1 MIVLR
6 ELRRRAHLIVGP
18 ALGIAA
24 TGYFAYHLVEGDR
37 GLIAWLR
44 LTQEI
49 RTESAKLEAVRAQRQ
64 GLDLKVSNLK
74 PDHLDP
80 DLLDERVRATLNF
93 VAPGETVIMQPAT
106 SRCGTQPGSD
116 RRRSCIRREVAMGR
130 VCQHVAGGF
139 ALFPQAGRGREGQAA
154 RRERHGCQT

>member
-6 ELRRRAHLIVGP
+6 ELRRRARLIVGP
-18 ALGIAA
+18 VLGIAL

-49 RTESAKLEAVRAQRQ
+49 RTESAKLEAVQAQRQ
-64 GLDLKVSNLK
+64 ALDLKVSNLK

-93 VAPGETVIMQPAT
+93 VAPSETVIMQPTT
-106 SRCGTQPGSD
+106 SR
-116 RRRSCIRREVAMGR
+116 
-130 VCQHVAGGF
+130 
-139 ALFPQAGRGREGQAA
+139 
-154 RRERHGCQT
+154 

>member
-18 ALGIAA
+18 VLGIAL

-49 RTESAKLEAVRAQRQ
+49 RTESAKLEAVRVQRQ

-80 DLLDERVRATLNF
+80 DLLDERVRATLNL

-106 SRCGTQPGSD
+106 SR
-116 RRRSCIRREVAMGR
+116 
-130 VCQHVAGGF
+130 
-139 ALFPQAGRGREGQAA
+139 
-154 RRERHGCQT
+154 

>member
-6 ELRRRAHLIVGP
+6 ELRRCAHLIIGP
-18 ALGIAA
+18 VLGIAL

-44 LTQEI
+44 LTRDI
-49 RTESAKLEAVRAQRQ
+49 RAQSAKLEMVRTQRQ
-64 GLDLKVSNLK
+64 ALDLKVSNLK

-80 DLLDERVRATLNF
+80 DLLDEQVRATLNF

-106 SRCGTQPGSD
+106 SR
-116 RRRSCIRREVAMGR
+116 
-130 VCQHVAGGF
+130 
-139 ALFPQAGRGREGQAA
+139 
-154 RRERHGCQT
+154 